1 MSWQVNILDKFA
13 ARLNSFKIGYR
24 DYWPGKNDINTFDLL
39 TRASKAGIN
48 AADLNFPDH
57 FENIKLQELNEKL
70 KQLNIHLNGLAM
82 RYYSEEK
89 FKFLQ
94 PNGKESWQIQGSED
108 QYPSGQTET

>member
-1 MSWQVNILDKFA
+1 MVRLINLIVLKVNILDKFA

-57 FENIKLQELNEKL
+57 FENIKLEELNETL

-82 RYYSEEK
+82 RYYLS
-89 FKFLQ
+89 L
-94 PNGKESWQIQGSED
+94 IHI
-108 QYPSGQTET
+108 

>member
-1 MSWQVNILDKFA
+1 MNILDKFA

-57 FENIKLQELNEKL
+57 FENIKLQELNETL
-70 KQLNIHLNGLAM
+70 KQLNIHLLHQLK
-82 RYYSEEK
+82 Y
-89 FKFLQ
+89 LQ
-94 PNGKESWQIQGSED
+94 VKLKLLIPKRTLLQNMKLWNTIQVKIEH
-108 QYPSGQTET
+108 PKINHI